1 MTDQHPHFCAIHI
14 FFNCTSWQNPAG
26 IYCFVQN
33 TIQVVYDHML
43 NEAKRIIVVS
53 PEGTLLDFESAVINA
68 VRSASPSATVTACY
82 FPLKQTVVKKLT
94 KLV

>member
-1 MTDQHPHFCAIHI
+1 
-14 FFNCTSWQNPAG
+14 
-26 IYCFVQN
+26 
-33 TIQVVYDHML
+33 ML

-68 VRSASPSATVTACY
+68 VRSAFPSATVTACY